1 MLTTEERDELVS
13 ELASRPGHEKVRAL
27 LHALLVRG
35 LEVDSRDIDFEKPA
49 PEVRG
54 RIDALLG
61 RTVFELKS
69 DLRRERR
76 DAEAALARYLAE
88 RENRTG
94 ESYVGIAAD
103 GAEFVAFFLRRG
115 RSAEAGACRA
125 DPAAARDLLVW
136 LQGAV
141 ALGEALPPDARTV
154 AREFGRDSLAA
165 RRALDGLGDLWD
177 RAGQTPAARLQRE
190 LWGKLLG
197 LAYGAEVGDDAL
209 FLQHTYL
216 AIVAKAVA
224 WAAMVDRPAAN
235 ATALLHGAAFSD
247 LGVAGQNEPDFFDWV
262 LADGAGAELV
272 MRIAR
277 QVGRIR
283 LRDIRVDILKA
294 LYESLIDP
302 ETRHDLGE
310 YYTPDWLASRMV
322 ATAVDDPLAQRVMDP
337 ACGSGTFLFH
347 AVRAVLE
354 AAKASGLSSAEAAR
368 RATEN
373 VAGIDVHPVAVVFAR
388 VTYLLALMPALR
400 AEHPGNV
407 PLPVYLGDALQW
419 NLARA
424 GGNGEQPDLLAGDD
438 ALEIFVPAIALN
450 GPQPRRLGAAT
461 LRFPAAV
468 ASDAGLF
475 DRLLNAMIDYGVRS
489 APASEFAAWLNREA
503 PAISDE
509 DRRVLEA
516 SYETMR
522 RLQGEGRNHIWGY
535 IARNLARPVWLAS
548 DARKAHVVIG
558 NPPWVSFRYMSE
570 EYQRRFREE
579 CQAARLW
586 IGGKVA
592 TQQDLSAYFFMRA
605 ALLYM
610 RRDGRIALVL
620 PYAAMSRQAYARF
633 RRGDVARFDRIEFR
647 LRFTAA
653 WAFGPTVSPLFP
665 VPSCVL
671 FAHRRDSEPAPLPAT
686 VRNFVGALPRRDADE
701 PEADASLTEAAAP
714 WPTLAARRGESP
726 YRKSF
731 RNGATLV
738 PRRLVIVDSVPVT
751 GMLPPSPAYPL
762 IRGRTGNQDKAPW
775 KTLEPPDGTVE
786 AAFLRPALLGESIAP
801 FRVLAPRQAVIP
813 WNAERQEL
821 MDAADA
827 SGRGY
832 PRLARWLRRTEALW
846 ERHKGSD
853 LSFLERHD
861 YYGGLSPP
869 IPHQRRS
876 ASSTRR
882 PGPISRRRRC
892 GTRKR

>member
-1 MLTTEERDELVS
+1 
-13 ELASRPGHEKVRAL
+13 
-27 LHALLVRG
+27 
-35 LEVDSRDIDFEKPA
+35 
-49 PEVRG
+49 
-54 RIDALLG
+54 
-61 RTVFELKS
+61 
-69 DLRRERR
+69 
-76 DAEAALARYLAE
+76 
-88 RENRTG
+88 
-94 ESYVGIAAD
+94 
-103 GAEFVAFFLRRG
+103 
-115 RSAEAGACRA
+115 
-125 DPAAARDLLVW
+125 
-136 LQGAV
+136 
-141 ALGEALPPDARTV
+141 
-154 AREFGRDSLAA
+154 
-165 RRALDGLGDLWD
+165 
-177 RAGQTPAARLQRE
+177 
-190 LWGKLLG
+190 
-197 LAYGAEVGDDAL
+197 
-209 FLQHTYL
+209 
-216 AIVAKAVA
+216 
-224 WAAMVDRPAAN
+224 
-235 ATALLHGAAFSD
+235 
-247 LGVAGQNEPDFFDWV
+247 
-262 LADGAGAELV
+262 
-272 MRIAR
+272 
-277 QVGRIR
+277 
-283 LRDIRVDILKA
+283 
-294 LYESLIDP
+294 
-302 ETRHDLGE
+302 
-310 YYTPDWLASRMV
+310 
-322 ATAVDDPLAQRVMDP
+322 
-337 ACGSGTFLFH
+337 
-347 AVRAVLE
+347 
-354 AAKASGLSSAEAAR
+354 
-368 RATEN
+368 
-373 VAGIDVHPVAVVFAR
+373 
-388 VTYLLALMPALR
+388 MPALR

-461 LRFPAAV
+461 LRFPSAV

-489 APASEFAAWLNREA
+489 APASEFAAWLKSGSARH
-503 PAISDE
+503 I
-509 DRRVLEA
+509 RRGQPRSRSELQ
-516 SYETMR
+516 TMR

-610 RRDGRIALVL
+610 RREGRIALVL

-714 WPTLAARRGESP
+714 WPTLAARRGGSP
-726 YRKSF
+726 YRKRF

-801 FRVLAPRQAVIP
+801 FRVLAPRQAVVP
-813 WNAERQEL
+813 WDAERQEL
-821 MDAADA
+821 MEAADA

-853 LSFLERHD
+853 LSLLEQHD
-861 YYGGLSPP
+861 YYGKLSRQFPIAPIRVVYTKAGTNLAAATVRDEKAVIDHKLYWTAVETPDEACYLCGLLNSEALRAGVEPYQSQGQWGARDFDKYVFNLSFP
-869 IPHQRRS
+869 RFDAGEALHRRL
-876 ASSTRR
+876 ADAARTAAEVANLVPAKEAEHFTRA
-882 PGPISRRRRC
+882 RRRIRAALADH
-892 GTRKR
+892 GVAARLESLAAELLRGE